1 MKFEPLEVAG
11 AFRIE
16 LEPHSDDR
24 GFLARSW
31 SAEEFR
37 NHGLSPVIA
46 ECSISFNR
54 IAGTLRG
61 LHYQGAPHEE
71 AKVVRCTR
79 GTAFDVVVDLRPSSP
94 SFKRHAAVTISAENR
109 TAVYVPAGCA
119 HGFETLEDATELM
132 YEINTSYE
140 PGFSFGVRWDDPV
153 FSIPWPMP
161 PTCMS
166 DRDRSFA
173 DFAG

>member
-24 GFLARSW
+24 GFFGRSW

-46 ECSISFNR
+46 ECSISFNG

-79 GTAFDVVVDLRPSSP
+79 GSAFDVLVDLRPGSP

-109 TAVYVPAGCA
+109 TAVYVPEGCA
-119 HGFETLEDATELM
+119 HGFETLEDSTELM
-132 YEINTSYE
+132 YEINTAYRQ
-140 PGFSFGVRWDDPV
+140 GFSFGVRWDDPV

-161 PTCMS
+161 PTCIS

>member
-1 MKFEPLEVAG
+1 MKFAPLEVAG

-24 GFLARSW
+24 GFFARSW
-31 SAEEFR
+31 SAEELR
-37 NHGLSPVIA
+37 SHGLSPVIA
-46 ECSISFNR
+46 EASISFNLSR
-54 IAGTLRG
+54 GTLRG

-79 GTAFDVVVDLRPSSP
+79 GSAFDVVVDLRPSSP
-94 SFKRHAAVTISAENR
+94 SFKRYAAVTISAENR

-119 HGFETLEDATELM
+119 HGFETLEDSTELM
-132 YEINTSYE
+132 YEINTGYQ
-140 PGFSFGVRWDDPV
+140 PGFSFGVRWDDPA
-153 FSIPWPMP
+153 FSIPWPLP
-161 PTCMS
+161 PTCIS

-173 DFAG
+173 DFPG